1 MTCESNA
8 DTAALNTYRER
19 FGRLLEIQR
28 RVSEE
33 HNLARLP
40 SLVMREVTELLDA
53 DRSTLFLFDRQT
65 MALRACFAEG
75 VVGKSIVVPLRMGV
89 IGTAILQ
96 RKAISLVDAYQ
107 HPYFNEE
114 IDAQSGYKTESM
126 LAVPIHGHDGHVL
139 GGIELL
145 NTPLGRFSEVDEMF
159 VREAAERLALDANID
174 STGADREIEW
184 LHERVEFDRGTVFKV
199 DLPAGQLFA
208 VHADGSDR
216 RPIALNLK
224 LGIAGLVALTGEP
237 LLIHNAHADPRFDAS
252 FDKRTGY
259 VTRQILCVP
268 LKGSN
273 GEALGVIQVINC
285 MHCEFSEEDLALL
298 GSVAGVVSIALD
310 NAQLFYDSD
319 RQFHSLLE
327 ALAASID
334 ARDTLTAGHS
344 KRVAQIALG
353 IGRELGF
360 AESDLDVLDVSAL
373 LHDYGKIGTADSV
386 LKKEGKLDE
395 AEFAHMKQ
403 HAALTYDIL
412 EKIKFSRKYRNVPMI
427 ASSHHETLDG
437 KGYPHGYGPQEI
449 PFMAKILTVADVFEA
464 LTADRHY
471 RKGMS
476 IAQAYSILDEGTG
489 RKFEPRVITALKQYL
504 DKGGLEALGLG

>member
-1 MTCESNA
+1 MNENCA
-8 DTAALNTYRER
+8 QALHVYRER
-19 FGRLLEIQR
+19 FGRLIEIQR

-33 HNLARLP
+33 RNLERLP
-40 SLVMREVTELLDA
+40 ALVMREVSELLAA
-53 DRSTLFLFDRQT
+53 DRSTLFLFERQT

-75 VVGKSIVVPLRMGV
+75 VIGKSIVVPLRMGV

-96 RKAISLVDAYQ
+96 RKTIGLVDAYQ

-114 IDAQSGYKTESM
+114 IDTQSGYKTES
-126 LAVPIHGHDGHVL
+126 LLVVPIHGDDGHVL

-145 NTPLGRFSEVDEMF
+145 NTPLGRFSEADEMF
-159 VREAAERLALDANID
+159 VGEAAARLAAQEEIDAA
-174 STGADREIEW
+174 GADREIAW

-199 DLPAGQLFA
+199 DSPAGLLIA
-208 VHADGSDR
+208 VHADGSSR
-216 RPIALNLK
+216 VPIALNMK

-237 LLIHNAHADPRFDAS
+237 LLIADAQNDPRFDSS
-252 FDKRTGY
+252 FDKKTGY

-268 LKGSN
+268 LRSGN
-273 GEALGVIQVINC
+273 GEALGVIQVINSLVGSFT
-285 MHCEFSEEDLALL
+285 EDDLALL
-298 GSVAGVVSIALD
+298 VSVAGVVAIALD
-310 NAQLFYDSD
+310 NAQLFHDSD

-353 IGRELGF
+353 IARELGF
-360 AESDLDVLDVSAL
+360 AEADLDVLDVSAL
-373 LHDYGKIGTADSV
+373 LHDYGKIGIVDAV
-386 LKKEGKLDE
+386 LKKEGKLDNE
-395 AEFAHMKQ
+395 EFAHMKT

-412 EKIKFSRKYRNVPMI
+412 EKIKFSRKYRNVPLI
-427 ASSHHETLDG
+427 ASSHHETIDG
-437 KGYPHGYGPQEI
+437 KGYPRGCEAQEI

-476 IAQAYSILDEGTG
+476 IDQAYAILDDGVG
-489 RKFEPRVITALKQYL
+489 RKFEGRVVTALKHYL
-504 DKGGLEALGLG
+504 DKGGLEALALA

>member
-1 MTCESNA
+1 MTREN
-8 DTAALNTYRER
+8 TAGALQTYRER
-19 FGRLLEIQR
+19 FARLIEIQR
-28 RVSEE
+28 RVSQER
-33 HNLARLP
+33 NLARLP

-75 VVGKSIVVPLRMGV
+75 VVGKAIVVPLRMGV
-89 IGTAILQ
+89 IGTAILR
-96 RKAISLVDAYQ
+96 RKSISLVDAYQ

-126 LAVPIHGHDGHVL
+126 LVVPIHGADGQVL

-145 NTPLGRFSEVDEMF
+145 NTPLGRFADADELF
-159 VREAAERLALDANID
+159 VTEAAERLAQLDDID
-174 STGADREIEW
+174 VAAADREIDW

-199 DLPAGQLFA
+199 DAPAGLLFA
-208 VHADGSDR
+208 VHADGDNQA
-216 RPIALNLK
+216 PIALNLK

-237 LLIHNAHADPRFDAS
+237 LLIRDAHADPRFDPS
-252 FDKRTGY
+252 FDKKTGY
-259 VTRQILCVP
+259 VTQQILCVP
-268 LKGSN
+268 LIGSS
-273 GEALGVIQVINC
+273 GDALGVIQVINC
-285 MHCEFSEEDLALL
+285 LKCEFTEEDLALL
-298 GSVAGVVSIALD
+298 GSLAGVVSIALD

-360 AESDLDVLDVSAL
+360 EEADLDVLDVSAL
-373 LHDYGKIGTADSV
+373 LHDYGKIGTADAV

-403 HAALTYDIL
+403 HAELTYDIL
-412 EKIKFSRKYRNVPMI
+412 EKIKFSRKYRNVPLI
-427 ASSHHETLDG
+427 ASSHHETIDG

-476 IAQAYSILDEGTG
+476 IEQAYSILDEGTG
-489 RKFEPRVITALKQYL
+489 RKFEPRVVTALKHYL

>member
-1 MTCESNA
+1 MTSEKLA
-8 DTAALNTYRER
+8 EALDSYRER
-19 FGRLLEIQR
+19 FGRLIEIQH
-28 RVSEE
+28 RVSQER
-33 HNLARLP
+33 NLARLP
-40 SLVMREVTELLDA
+40 SLVMREVSELLDA

-75 VVGKSIVVPLRMGV
+75 VVGKAIVVPLRMGV

-96 RKAISLVDAYQ
+96 RRSISLVDAYQ

-126 LAVPIHGHDGHVL
+126 LVVPIHGTDGRVL

-145 NTPLGRFSEVDEMF
+145 NTPLGRFSEADAMF
-159 VREAAERLALDANID
+159 VGEAADRLANQVIDAAA
-174 STGADREIEW
+174 SDREIDW

-199 DLPAGQLFA
+199 DQPGGLLFA
-208 VHADGSDR
+208 VHADGSSR
-216 RPIALNLK
+216 VPIALNLK

-237 LLIHNAHADPRFDAS
+237 LLVRDAHADPRFDPS
-252 FDKRTGY
+252 FDKKTGY
-259 VTRQILCVP
+259 ITRQILCVP
-268 LKGSN
+268 LIAGN
-273 GEALGVIQVINC
+273 GDALGVIQVINSRKG
-285 MHCEFSEEDLALL
+285 EFTEEDLALL

-310 NAQLFYDSD
+310 NAQLFHDSD

-360 AESDLDVLDVSAL
+360 EEADLDVLDVSAL
-373 LHDYGKIGTADSV
+373 LHDYGKIGTADAV
-386 LKKEGKLDE
+386 LKKEGKLDA

-412 EKIKFSRKYRNVPMI
+412 EKIKFSRKYRNVPLI
-427 ASSHHETLDG
+427 ASSHHETIDG

-476 IAQAYSILDEGTG
+476 LGEAFAILDDGAG
-489 RKFEPRVITALKQYL
+489 SKFEPRCVAALKQYL